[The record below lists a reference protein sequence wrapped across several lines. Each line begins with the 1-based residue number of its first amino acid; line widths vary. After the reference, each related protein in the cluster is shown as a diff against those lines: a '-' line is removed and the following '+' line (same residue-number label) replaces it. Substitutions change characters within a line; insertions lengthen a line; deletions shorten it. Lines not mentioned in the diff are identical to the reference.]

1 MALKTRLRIYDRHRE
16 NEQRV
21 QRQFCGGEV
30 AELRNW
36 SNGSARQLSVAR
48 LASADWS
55 RRVWGSACARRDK
68 HWWRSAGQRFERK
81 TPW

>member
-30 AELRNW
+30 AELRN
-36 SNGSARQLSVAR
+36 
-48 LASADWS
+48 
-55 RRVWGSACARRDK
+55 
-68 HWWRSAGQRFERK
+68 
-81 TPW
+81 